1 MPGMRVR
8 RFLLPAAV
16 VAGSL
21 AVAAP
26 APARI
31 VEIGKTAE
39 EPVPSCPARPCQ
51 AMTRTTGYQAKIGD
65 DRGPMVVPADGKI
78 VAWTVTLSRPGK
90 TQRKFFNDNFGGAAS
105 AGITVLRPGKKLFSR
120 VTGKS
125 GVQALEPYFGQTV
138 QFPLGR
144 ALNVRKGY
152 VIALTVP
159 TWAPVLSLGLP
170 AETSWRAAR
179 VLDDN
184 GCNKLT
190 SQTAQMILGRLT
202 QYRCLYK
209 TARLTYTATL
219 ITSPKKPSR

>member
-1 MPGMRVR
+1 MR
-8 RFLLPAAV
+8 AARCLFSAAL

-21 AVAAP
+21 VSAAP
-26 APARI
+26 ASARI
-31 VEIGKTAE
+31 IEVGKTAE
-39 EPVPSCPARPCQ
+39 EPVPSCPPRPCQ
-51 AMTRTTGYQAKIGD
+51 AMTRTTGYQAKVGD
-65 DRGPMVVPADGKI
+65 KRDFMVAPADGKI
-78 VAWTVTLSRPGK
+78 VAWTVTLSRPGT
-90 TQRKFFNDNFGGAAS
+90 TQRKFFSDNFGGPPS
-105 AGITVLRPGKKLFSR
+105 AGITILRPGKRLFAR

-125 GVQALEPYFGQTV
+125 PVQQLEAYLGQTV

-179 VLDDN
+179 QLDNN
-184 GCNKLT
+184 GCNKLG
-190 SQTAQMILGRLT
+190 SQTAQQNLGKVT

-219 ITSPKKPSR
+219 ITSPKKSSE

>member
-1 MPGMRVR
+1 MRFAR
-8 RFLLPAAV
+8 TLIPAALV
-16 VAGSL
+16 VGSL
-21 AVAAP
+21 VAAPP

-31 VEIGKTAE
+31 IEIGKTSD
-39 EPVPSCPARPCQ
+39 EPVPRCPARPCQ
-51 AMTRTTGYQAKIGD
+51 AMTRTTGYQAKIGE

-78 VAWTVTLSRPGK
+78 VAWTVTLARPGK
-90 TQRKFFNDNFGGAAS
+90 TQRAFFDKNFGGTAS
-105 AGITVLRPGKKLFSR
+105 AGITILRPGKRLFSR
-120 VTGKS
+120 VTGRS
-125 GVQALEPYFGQTV
+125 GIYQLQPYFGQTV

-152 VIALTVP
+152 IVALTVP

-179 VLDDN
+179 QLEND
-184 GCNKLT
+184 GCNMLKN
-190 SQTAQMILGRLT
+190 QTAQLTLGRVT

-219 ITSPKKPSR
+219 ITSPPKPR